1 MVKTNLFSVSY
12 GLIVITKDKKTVITH
27 RKIPYCVQ
35 NFLMEKKH
43 FDMNNYKREF
53 LRNTFKTLTT
63 NMKIDYLRF
72 LCGLPFEDEYD
83 FARGQMQ
90 LNSTKMK
97 QLLKKNNPT
106 QLKFHAFMT
115 AVREFKEE
123 TGYSFNAKLNLKD
136 IPIKTLQ
143 FIGLDECYYKQVYFI
158 VTVDKLEKCKNY
170 TLENFYEPLFID
182 ITKAI
187 DLFKKQQTIKVDNKH
202 LILED
207 IFKTQHRN
215 FFKTQHAI

>member
-35 NFLMEKKH
+35 NFLMEKTH
-43 FDMNNYKREF
+43 FDMNNYKEEF
-53 LRNTFKTLTT
+53 LHNTFKTLNT

-97 QLLKKNNPT
+97 QIIMKKSPN
-106 QLKFHAFMT
+106 QLKFYAFMT

-123 TGYSFNAKLNLKD
+123 TGYSFNAKVNVKD
-136 IPIKTLQ
+136 IPTKILQ
-143 FIGLDECYYKQVYFI
+143 FMGLDDCYYKQVYFI
-158 VTVDKLEKCKNY
+158 VTIDKLEKCKNY
-170 TLENFYEPLFID
+170 ILDSFYEPLFID
-182 ITKAI
+182 ISNAI
-187 DLFKKQQTIKVDNKH
+187 ELFQKQQTIKVDNKH
-202 LILED
+202 LILKN
-207 IFKTQHRN
+207 IFKMKHLM
-215 FFKTQHAI
+215 

>member
-1 MVKTNLFSVSY
+1 MLKTNLFSVSY

-35 NFLMEKKH
+35 NFLMEKRH
-43 FDMNNYKREF
+43 SFDINNYKEEF
-53 LRNTFKTLTT
+53 LHTTLKTLTT

-90 LNSTKMK
+90 LSSAKMK
-97 QLLKKNNPT
+97 QIIKKNNPN
-106 QLKFHAFMT
+106 QLKFYAFMT

-123 TGYSFNAKLNLKD
+123 TGYTFKTRLNLKH

-170 TLENFYEPLFID
+170 TLESFYEPLFID
-182 ITKAI
+182 VSKAI

-202 LILED
+202 LILENSSKNRCL
-207 IFKTQHRN
+207 I
-215 FFKTQHAI
+215 